1 MVQIIQN
8 RFIGFGDGFFDVIY
22 FQRPDRFCGSFPSA
36 LKLAWLVKKVHN
48 LGGGEPLFARAN
60 RSVLGSRGFGINSF
74 LFDGRSRFLSDQPC
88 DFAVQSRD
96 HCSNPNDPFGRSLA
110 LRKQHFDSLLVPE

>member
-1 MVQIIQN
+1 MQIIQN

-88 DFAVQSRD
+88 NFAVQSRD